1 MNTTDGT
8 IRAFV
13 AIEIP
18 EEGKTFLEN
27 ILADLRRT
35 RADVKWV
42 RLAGIHITLKFLGQ
56 ISRELVD
63 AIERDLT
70 ALFAEYSPV
79 ELTIRRLGAF
89 PNLGKPRVVW
99 AGIDDGSGALS
110 SMANKVEAVL
120 EPLGFEREKRKFS
133 PHLTLGR
140 VKSRSGMS
148 ELIDAVRQELDVTG
162 PTFVATEAILFQ
174 SILKPSGAEY
184 RAMCRFALSRH

>member
-99 AGIDDGSGALS
+99 AGIDEGSGALS